1 MKNSK
6 ITNNYGNIA
15 FHCYRATSVT
25 DSLSVN
31 IINSE
36 ISDNTE
42 ICPDWIPRG
51 SAIVID
57 WETDLNLINS
67 TISNNTC
74 LYDGGAVKLVYES
87 EANIINSVIYG
98 NEPYNL
104 CLDGRNGPNT
114 LNASYSLIEGGPF
127 DQLIL
132 GQNFLNWDDA
142 TMLDENP
149 MWLGPGNEW
158 PYALSSESPCIDAGT
173 LDMPWGVELPAYDRA
188 GNPRVMGSNIDMGA
202 YEFPGNAAPIYLKLN
217 DTTLYWQIPAG
228 FSPTGYKIYL
238 NEMLQSTQSSLAQS
252 YSFSGLQPGVTYKA
266 GVSALYND
274 EEETAIIPLRFIYDP
289 VAADPPQNGTVPARQ
304 AQLSNH
310 PNPFTPAAAGRG
322 QATTISY
329 SIPHSG
335 MVELVIYNPRGQKVK
350 QLVKAQMCN
359 GSYSTSWDGR
369 DTDNKAVATGIYF
382 AKLTLDGDELKSH
395 KLTVIK

>member
-1 MKNSK
+1 
-6 ITNNYGNIA
+6 
-15 FHCYRATSVT
+15 
-25 DSLSVN
+25 
-31 IINSE
+31 
-36 ISDNTE
+36 
-42 ICPDWIPRG
+42 
-51 SAIVID
+51 
-57 WETDLNLINS
+57 
-67 TISNNTC
+67 
-74 LYDGGAVKLVYES
+74 
-87 EANIINSVIYG
+87 
-98 NEPYNL
+98 
-104 CLDGRNGPNT
+104 
-114 LNASYSLIEGGPF
+114 
-127 DQLIL
+127 
-132 GQNFLNWDDA
+132 
-142 TMLDENP
+142 MLDENP

-252 YSFSGLQPGVTYKA
+252 YNFSGLQPGVTYKA

-274 EEETAIIPLRFIYDP
+274 AEETAIIPLRFIYDP
-289 VAADPPQNGTVPARQ
+289 VAADPSQNGTVPAPQ

-322 QATTISY
+322 PATTISY

-335 MVELVIYNPRGQKVK
+335 MVELVIYNPRGQKVT
-350 QLVKAQMCN
+350 QLVKAQMST

-369 DTDNKAVATGIYF
+369 DAENKAVASGVYF
-382 AKLTLDGDELKSH
+382 ARLSVDGDELKSH
-395 KLTVIK
+395 KLTVMK